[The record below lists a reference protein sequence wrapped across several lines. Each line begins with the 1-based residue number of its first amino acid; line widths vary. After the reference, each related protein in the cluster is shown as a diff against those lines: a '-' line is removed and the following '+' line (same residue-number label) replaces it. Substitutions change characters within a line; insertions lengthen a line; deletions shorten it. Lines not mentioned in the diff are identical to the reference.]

1 MKSENHKNEYI
12 NDITS
17 KECFSK
23 LSKVSNSYLVDVRTT
38 PEWEFIGVPDL
49 SSINKKVMFISWQ
62 VYPKMKINSS
72 FENRIDALN
81 IKKNDKIFLICR
93 SGKRSYDAAKF
104 LSSVGYNY
112 CYNIT
117 DGFEGDKDDLN
128 HRSTINGWKYNNLPW
143 KQ

>member
-12 NDITS
+12 CGITS
-17 KECFSK
+17 QECFSK
-23 LSKVSNSYLVDVRTT
+23 LSKVYNSYLVDVRTT
-38 PEWEFIGVPDL
+38 PEWKFIGVPDL
-49 SSINKKVMFISWQ
+49 SSINKNVIFISWH

-72 FENRIDALN
+72 FENRIDESN

-104 LSSVGYNY
+104 LSSVGYSY
-112 CYNIT
+112 CFNVT